1 MNLEESEKLIRKVIE
16 EERKLQK
23 KVQPDIKPQDLK
35 DNQSYLDSLA
45 WVIYKQRKFK
55 EAKEYLIQATKA
67 GKEGEHL
74 EIYDH
79 LADAHFALGEKTE
92 AVAAWKKALEL
103 AGPTKREQAK
113 KIEGEKK
120 LKAPNP

>member
-23 KVQPDIKPQDLK
+23 KVQPDIKPEDLK
-35 DNQSYLDSLA
+35 DNPSDLDSLG
-45 WVIYKQRKFK
+45 WVLYKQRKVK
-55 EAKEYLIQATKA
+55 EAKEYLIQATKS
-67 GKEGEHL
+67 GKDGEHM

-92 AVAAWKKALEL
+92 AVAGGRKAPEL
-103 AGPTKREQAK
+103 AGPGQPSHTTQHQD
-113 KIEGEKK
+113 
-120 LKAPNP
+120 